1 MGDVSRNGGNR
12 ASGAFVPAFGN
23 EVSAL
28 RLGRSLHGLA
38 CRCRPYLLLFALLGL
53 WQWAS
58 TVVLDDSERL
68 LLPPPTAVLKAGW
81 ELTISGELVRHA
93 WDSLRREM
101 VAFSWAT
108 VAIPVGIAMAWWR
121 PVEEQLGTILELLRP
136 IPPLAWIPL
145 SMLWLGIGDTQNQ
158 FIIFLGM
165 VFPILVNT
173 VSSVKQIDPV
183 LIRAARS
190 LGASELKVLLRIVV
204 HAALP
209 QIVTGIRIG
218 LGVGW
223 MALVA
228 VELVGATS
236 GLGFLINDARTV
248 LRTDYIIVG
257 MAAIG
262 VIGLLLDALIRVA
275 MAKMMPWYQGAK

>member
-1 MGDVSRNGGNR
+1 VSAIGD
-12 ASGAFVPAFGN
+12 
-23 EVSAL
+23 EVSSL
-28 RLGRSLHGLA
+28 RFGQPLRGFA
-38 CRCRPYLLLFALLGL
+38 CRCRPYVFLLALLGL

-58 TVVLDDSERL
+58 TFVLDDSERL
-68 LLPPPTAVLKAGW
+68 LLPTPTAVVEAGW
-81 ELTISGELVRHA
+81 ELMISGDLFRHT

-101 VAFSWAT
+101 VAFCWAT

-121 PVEEQLGTILELLRP
+121 PVEEQLGTVLELLRP

-204 HAALP
+204 NAALP

-228 VELVGATS
+228 AELVGATS

-275 MAKMMPWYQGAK
+275 MARMMPWYQGAK